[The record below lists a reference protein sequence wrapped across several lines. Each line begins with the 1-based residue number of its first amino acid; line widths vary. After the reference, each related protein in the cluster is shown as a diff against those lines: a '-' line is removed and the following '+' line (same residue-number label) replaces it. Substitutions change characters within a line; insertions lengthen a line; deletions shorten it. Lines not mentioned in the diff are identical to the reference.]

1 MPSAFSSVDRFLGR
15 FDGGA
20 RPNRYRVRLSGAP
33 LAGAGTVPD
42 TVEFLCRSSSIP
54 GSNLGV
60 CRVMYMGREAKVSGD
75 KTFDDWSITVYNN
88 ISWDLRSFFEKWING
103 MLNHEGNTT
112 RFQEDAE
119 FFGNAEVEQLDRNEK
134 PIHTYQMKGIF
145 PTVVGEIALAYDNN
159 DTVEEFPV
167 TFAVNW
173 WESESTPNT
182 A

>member
-20 RPNRYRVRLSGAP
+20 RPNRYRVRLSGSP
-33 LAGAGTVPD
+33 LAGAGTIPD
-42 TVEFLCRSSSIP
+42 TIEFLCRSTSIP
-54 GSNLGV
+54 ASNLGM

-88 ISWDLRSFFEKWING
+88 ISWDLRGFFERWING

-112 RFQEDAE
+112 SFQEDST

-134 PIHTYQMKGIF
+134 AIQTYQMRGIF
-145 PTVVGEIALAYDNN
+145 PISVGEIALAYDSN
-159 DTVEEFPV
+159 DQVEEFPV